1 MKERILLFLIILGL
15 GVFIYIYQSY
25 FNTVWGLGLI
35 CFGMFIYGLTTTLAY
50 KVKKRVLKYH
60 PEPVNENYKP
70 FVTIMIPAHNEESV
84 IAHTVLN
91 IQKLDYPNFEIIVI
105 DDRSSD
111 NTASVIKN
119 LEKKYD
125 KVKAL
130 IRDKDA
136 FPGKSAVLNDAYKIA
151 KGEAILVFD
160 ADATVEPDFLSK
172 LIPHLEPKDVGAV
185 QARKVIRNKNQ
196 NLLTRCQN
204 NEYTMDTHFQVGR
217 DSIKGAVELRGN
229 GELIK
234 RQAIDDIGGW
244 NNYTIVDDLDM
255 STRLHIK
262 GWDIRF
268 CPDAIVYEEGIIY
281 IRPLYRQRRRWLEGT
296 IRRYLEYA
304 GDVLF
309 SKDMSLRASL
319 DMTAYITQFI
329 MPGWFLME
337 ILIRVFKVLAK
348 QAPPHM
354 LYSSIFIGCI
364 IGFGFFFAAR
374 YALRR
379 YDYMPRLD
387 ATFEALETSVYLFII
402 WFPLV
407 LYICFKI
414 LFMKKDMNWG
424 KTAHGLVMEEEAS
437 IKAFI
442 KKELEKTKQYT
453 KEYTEKYTEKL
464 KQILAEKTETLAS
477 VANYTKTNNEAE
489 KEKNNDN

>member
-1 MKERILLFLIILGL
+1 MKERILLFTIVFGL
-15 GVFIYIYQSY
+15 GVFIYIFQSY
-25 FNTVWGLGLI
+25 FNTVWGLALL
-35 CFGMFIYGLTTTLAY
+35 CTFMFIYALFMNLSY
-50 KVKKRVLKYH
+50 KLKKRKLQKY
-60 PEPVNENYKP
+60 PQIINENYKP
-70 FVTIMIPAHNEESV
+70 FVTVMVPAHNEETV
-84 IAHTVLN
+84 ITNTVEN
-91 IQKLDYPNFEIIVI
+91 ILQMNYENFDVIVI
-105 DDRSSD
+105 DDRSTD
-111 NTASVIKN
+111 NTATVIKN
-119 LEKKYD
+119 LEQKYE
-125 KVKAL
+125 KVTAL
-130 IRDKDA
+130 IRSTDA
-136 FPGKSAVLNDAYKIA
+136 FPGKSAVLNDAFKIA

-172 LIPHLEPKDVGAV
+172 LIPYLEPKDVGAV

-217 DSIKGAVELRGN
+217 DSVKGAVELRGN

-234 RQAIDDIGGW
+234 REALEDINGW

-262 GWDIRF
+262 GWDVRF
-268 CPDAIVYEEGIIY
+268 CPDAIVYEEGIAY

-309 SKDMSLRASL
+309 SKKMSLRASR
-319 DMTAYITQFI
+319 DMTAYISQFI

-337 ILIRVFKVLAK
+337 ILIRGFKVLAK

-354 LYSSIFIGCI
+354 LYSSIFIGCV
-364 IGFGFFFAAR
+364 IGFGFFFGAR

-387 ATFEALETSVYLFII
+387 ATFEALETSIYLFII

-442 KKELEKTKQYT
+442 KKELEKTKTYT
-453 KEYTEKYTEKL
+453 KEYTEKL
-464 KQILAEKTETLAS
+464 KQILAEKTESL
-477 VANYTKTNNEAE
+477 NLENLTNPN
-489 KEKNNDN
+489 KDSDKSLKD

>member
-1 MKERILLFLIILGL
+1 MKERILLFSIVFGL
-15 GVFIYIYQSY
+15 GVFIYIFQSY
-25 FNTVWGLGLI
+25 FNTVWGLALL
-35 CFGMFIYGLTTTLAY
+35 CTFMFIYAVFMNLSY
-50 KVKKRVLKYH
+50 KLQKRKLEKFPQVIN
-60 PEPVNENYKP
+60 PEYKP
-70 FVTIMIPAHNEESV
+70 FVTVMIPAHNEESV
-84 IAHTVLN
+84 IKDTVQN
-91 IQKLDYPNFEIIVI
+91 ILSMDYENFEVIVI

-111 NTASVIKN
+111 NTASVIKD
-119 LEKKYD
+119 LEQKFE
-125 KVKAL
+125 KVTAL
-130 IRDKDA
+130 IREPDA
-136 FPGKSAVLNDAYKIA
+136 FPGKSAVLNDAFKIA

-160 ADATVEPDFLSK
+160 ADATVDPDFLTK

-185 QARKVIRNKNQ
+185 QARKVIRNKNT

-204 NEYTMDTHFQVGR
+204 NEYTMDAHFQVGR

-234 RQAIDDIGGW
+234 RQAIEDIGGW

-262 GWDIRF
+262 GWDVRF
-268 CPDAIVYEEGIIY
+268 CLDAVVYEEGITY
-281 IRPLYRQRRRWLEGT
+281 IKPLYRQRRRWLEGT
-296 IRRYLEYA
+296 IRRYLEYF
-304 GDVLF
+304 DQVLF
-309 SKDMSLRASL
+309 SKKMSLRASL

-337 ILIRVFKVLAK
+337 ILIRTFKVVAK
-348 QAPPHM
+348 DASPHT
-354 LYSSIFIGCI
+354 LYSSIFIGCV
-364 IGFGFFFAAR
+364 IGFGFFLAAR

-387 ATFEALETSVYLFII
+387 AMFEALETSIYLLVI

-442 KKELEKTKQYT
+442 KKELEKTKEKT
-453 KEYTEKYTEKL
+453 KEYAEKI
-464 KQILAEKTETLAS
+464 KQI
-477 VANYTKTNNEAE
+477 
-489 KEKNNDN
+489 KEKI

>member
-1 MKERILLFLIILGL
+1 MKERILLFTIVFGL
-15 GVFIYIYQSY
+15 GVFIYIFQSY
-25 FNTVWGLGLI
+25 FNTVWGLALL
-35 CFGMFIYGLTTTLAY
+35 CTFMFIYALFLNLSY
-50 KVKKRVLKYH
+50 KLKKRKLEKY
-60 PEPVNENYKP
+60 PQIINENYKP
-70 FVTIMIPAHNEESV
+70 SVTVMIPAHNEEGV
-84 IAHTVLN
+84 ISNTVLN
-91 IQKLDYPNFEIIVI
+91 ILNMDYENFDIIVI
-105 DDRSSD
+105 DDRSTD
-111 NTASVIKN
+111 NTASVIKD
-119 LEKKYD
+119 LEQKYE
-125 KVKAL
+125 KVTAL
-130 IRDKDA
+130 IRAKDA
-136 FPGKSAVLNDAYKIA
+136 FPGKSAVLNDAFKVA

-172 LIPHLEPKDVGAV
+172 LIPYLEPKDVGAV
-185 QARKVIRNKNQ
+185 QARKVIRNKNV
-196 NLLTRCQN
+196 NILTRCQN

-234 RQAIDDIGGW
+234 RQAIEDIGGW
-244 NNYTIVDDLDM
+244 NNYTLVDDLDM
-255 STRLHIK
+255 STKLHIK

-268 CPDAIVYEEGIIY
+268 CPDAVVYEEGIIY
-281 IRPLYRQRRRWLEGT
+281 LRPLYRQRRRWLEGT

-329 MPGWFLME
+329 MPGWFVME
-337 ILIRVFKVLAK
+337 ILIRGFKVLAK

-354 LYSSIFIGCI
+354 LYSSIVIGCA
-364 IGFGFFFAAR
+364 IGFGFFFGAR

-424 KTAHGLVMEEEAS
+424 KTAHGLVLEEEAS

-442 KKELEKTKQYT
+442 KKELQKTKEYT
-453 KEYTEKYTEKL
+453 KEYTEKYREKL
-464 KQILAEKTETLAS
+464 KQILAERTSEGEFK
-477 VANYTKTNNEAE
+477 NYTKTG
-489 KEKNNDN
+489 KED

>member
-1 MKERILLFLIILGL
+1 MKERILLFTIVFGL
-15 GVFIYIYQSY
+15 GIFIYIFQSY
-25 FNTVWGLGLI
+25 FNTVWGLALL
-35 CFGMFIYGLTTTLAY
+35 CTFMFIYALFLNLSY
-50 KVKKRVLKYH
+50 KLKKRKLAKF
-60 PEPVNENYKP
+60 PEIINENYKP
-70 FVTIMIPAHNEESV
+70 SVTVMIPAHNEEGV
-84 IAHTVLN
+84 ISNTVQNILN
-91 IQKLDYPNFEIIVI
+91 MDYENFDIIVI
-105 DDRSSD
+105 DDRSTD
-111 NTASVIKN
+111 NTASVIKD
-119 LEKKYD
+119 LEQKYKK
-125 KVKAL
+125 VTAL
-130 IRDKDA
+130 IRPKDA
-136 FPGKSAVLNDAYKIA
+136 FPGKSAVLNDAFKVA

-160 ADATVEPDFLSK
+160 ADATVDPDFLSK
-172 LIPHLEPKDVGAV
+172 LIPYLEPKDVGAV
-185 QARKVIRNKNQ
+185 QARKVIRNKNV

-234 RQAIDDIGGW
+234 RQALDDIGGW
-244 NNYTIVDDLDM
+244 NNYTLVDDLDM

-268 CPDAIVYEEGIIY
+268 CPDAVVYEEGIIY
-281 IRPLYRQRRRWLEGT
+281 LRPLYRQRRRWLEGT

-329 MPGWFLME
+329 MPGWFVME
-337 ILIRVFKVLAK
+337 ILIRGFKVLAK

-354 LYSSIFIGCI
+354 LYSSIVIGCA
-364 IGFGFFFAAR
+364 IGFGFFFGAR

-424 KTAHGLVMEEEAS
+424 KTAHGLVLEEEAS

-442 KKELEKTKQYT
+442 KKELQKTKEYT
-453 KEYTEKYTEKL
+453 KEYTEKYREKL
-464 KQILAEKTETLAS
+464 KQILAERTSEGEFK
-477 VANYTKTNNEAE
+477 NYTKTG
-489 KEKNNDN
+489 KED